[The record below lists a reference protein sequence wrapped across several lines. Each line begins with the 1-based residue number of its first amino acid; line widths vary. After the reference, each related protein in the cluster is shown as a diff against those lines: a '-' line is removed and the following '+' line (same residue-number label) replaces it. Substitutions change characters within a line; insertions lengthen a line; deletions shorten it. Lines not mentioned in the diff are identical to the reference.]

1 LKSFQDWNNGLQ
13 GWQATFAGWAD
24 RKEKAE
30 QRRQLR
36 LYSNLHFKKVGFRF
50 RFRFG
55 LGFGKIRVS
64 FSFRFLLDTVLFV
77 FNAVM

>member
-1 LKSFQDWNNGLQ
+1 LKSFQDWNNDLQ

-30 QRRQLR
+30 QRRQLP

-55 LGFGKIRVS
+55 LGLGLASVWVRLR
-64 FSFRFLLDTVLFV
+64 FRFRFG
-77 FNAVM
+77 FC

>member
-1 LKSFQDWNNGLQ
+1 LKSFQDWNNDLQ

-30 QRRQLR
+30 QRRQLP

-55 LGFGKIRVS
+55 FGLGFGLGKTQVS
-64 FSFRFLLDTVLFV
+64 FSFRFL
-77 FNAVM
+77 